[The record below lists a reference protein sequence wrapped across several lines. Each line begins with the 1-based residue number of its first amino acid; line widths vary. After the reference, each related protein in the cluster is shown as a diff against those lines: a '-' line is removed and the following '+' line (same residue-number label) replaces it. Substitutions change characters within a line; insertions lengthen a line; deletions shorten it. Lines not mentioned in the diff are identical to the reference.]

1 MINLNINQ
9 ILTQNSKLKKTSKL
23 NNKRVFNFG
32 IIANKSLEGKST
44 CPFAKGC
51 LGADYKCY
59 AQKGA
64 YAWPKV
70 KEAYNNR
77 YLLSKQDNFINIMN
91 EAIQK
96 KKVDIL
102 RLHDS
107 GDFYSVDY
115 LNKWIQIANDNKE
128 VIFYAYTKSIPFFKR
143 SKEMD
148 TTFLL
153 PKNLII
159 IFSEGS
165 KKDNLINITKD
176 RHSRIFKDI
185 NEMIK
190 QGYVNA
196 SDNDLN
202 AITNNKKV
210 GLLLH

>member
-1 MINLNINQ
+1 MLTVNQ
-9 ILTQNSKLKKTSKL
+9 ILTQNSKLKKTSLL

-32 IIANKSLEGKST
+32 IIANKSLEGRKT

-64 YAWPKV
+64 YAWPSV
-70 KEAYNNR
+70 KNAYNRR
-77 YLLSKQDNFINIMN
+77 YKLTRQNNFVAIINH
-91 EAIQK
+91 AIK
-96 KKVDIL
+96 KRKVDVL

-107 GDFYSVDY
+107 GDFYSLEY
-115 LNKWIQIANDNKE
+115 LNKWVQIANDNKN
-128 VIFYAYTKSIPFFKR
+128 VIFYAYTKSIPFFKP
-143 SKEMD
+143 SKNSD
-148 TTFLL
+148 TSFLL

-165 KKDNLINITKD
+165 SKDELINHAND
-176 RHSRIFKDI
+176 RHSRIFTNLDDL
-185 NEMIK
+185 IK
-190 QGYVNA
+190 SGYINA

-202 AITNNKKV
+202 AIKENKKV